1 MTSLSRCFV
10 AALSLFSVIQSIALP
25 NPQSPDGSPPQNLIG
40 DLRFKQITPV
50 GISVANI
57 ILSTESGESS
67 VIGTRPKG
75 NCKKSTDPCCIWY
88 AISADLTNDFLGR
101 TGLCNN
107 NARAAIRLGFHDA
120 GAWSQ
125 PRMYSIELFSS
136 RFHSLAIRGTLA
148 AFRTC
153 VLVWIE

>member
-1 MTSLSRCFV
+1 MVRVRPHSITITMISLSRSSCLVTAFSLLNFV
-10 AALSLFSVIQSIALP
+10 ASRALP
-25 NPQSPDGSPPQNLIG
+25 NPQSPDGSQPQVLIG
-40 DLRFKQITPV
+40 DLRFKQVTPV

-67 VIGTRPKG
+67 VIGTPPKG

-88 AISADLTNDFLGR
+88 TISAHLTKDFLGR

-120 GAWSQ
+120 GTWSQ
-125 PRMYSIELFSS
+125 PRMYILELF
-136 RFHSLAIRGTLA
+136 
-148 AFRTC
+148 
-153 VLVWIE
+153 